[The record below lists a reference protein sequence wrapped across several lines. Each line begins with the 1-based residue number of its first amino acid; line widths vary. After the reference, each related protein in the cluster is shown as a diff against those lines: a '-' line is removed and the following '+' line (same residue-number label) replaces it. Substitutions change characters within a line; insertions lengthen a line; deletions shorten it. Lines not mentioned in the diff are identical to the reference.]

1 MKRVILITG
10 GSRGLGACLVHKL
23 SADPMLMA
31 ENGDGTT
38 IIFTFVNSF
47 ENALKLVSGSDN
59 IYGIKC
65 DQQDES
71 QVKHCYETI
80 FEKYGRLDVLIN
92 NACSAFMPCDLI
104 SSGWDKFQNL
114 LDTNVKG
121 AYFHTRE
128 AAEIMKKQG
137 SGRIVNILSSYVL
150 NSPPEKIS
158 FYITAKYALLGLTRS
173 SAAELVKYGITVNA
187 ISPGLMET
195 DLSGYL
201 PRKYL
206 EVYASRHPMKRMTQP
221 SDVADA
227 AAYLISD
234 GAGFLN
240 GINIPVNGGE
250 AF

>member
-10 GSRGLGACLVHKL
+10 GSRGLGACLVNRL
-23 SADPMLMA
+23 SGNSRLMDV
-31 ENGDGTT
+31 NGEETAV
-38 IIFTFVNSF
+38 IFTYVNSS
-47 ENALKLVSGSDN
+47 ENALKLASGSEN
-59 IYGIKC
+59 IQGIKC
-65 DQQDES
+65 DQRDEN
-71 QVKHCYETI
+71 QVKRCHETI

-92 NACSAFMPCDLI
+92 NACAAFMPCDLL
-104 SSGWDKFQNL
+104 SSGWDKFQEL
-114 LDTNVKG
+114 LDTNLKG
-121 AYFHTRE
+121 AYCHMRE

-137 SGRIVNILSSYVL
+137 SGRIINILSAYVL
-150 NSPPEKIS
+150 NTPPEKIA

-173 SAAELVKYGITVNA
+173 SAVELVKYGITVNA

-234 GAGFLN
+234 GAAFLN
-240 GINIPVNGGE
+240 GVNIPVNGGE
-250 AF
+250 SF